1 MFEPLEE
8 FSQQISRA
16 SDLAIMACLEKIIGT
31 GYDIRKVKS
40 ELIENNDPTK
50 QGTRYKIFYD
60 GKQVGIIRD
69 VVVVH
74 ENKAIGN
81 VYIEMMEGKLKP

>member
-40 ELIENNDPTK
+40 ELIENKDPTK

-60 GKQVGIIRD
+60 GKPVGIIRD
-69 VVVVH
+69 VVVVNG
-74 ENKAIGN
+74 NKAIGN
-81 VYIEMMEGKLKP
+81 VYIEMMEGKLEP